1 MIKILKPGLFSTI
14 QDKGRIG
21 LQSYGIPHSGSMDS
35 FSSDL
40 GNKILGNNKENAVM
54 EITMIGPVLE
64 FEFSTF
70 ICITGADLS
79 PSVQNMNIPM
89 NTVVPIKSND
99 ILSFGALKSGLRAYI
114 AVLGGFKT
122 EKVYNSRSMYKN
134 LTKAIKL
141 TKNDTLEISN
151 ETLFAN
157 SKLIVD
163 SIQDVENELMVTKG
177 PEYSMLNSSQKSF
190 IISHDFTV
198 SNNYNRMAVQL
209 KDVLENNLD
218 SIITSAVIPGTIQLT
233 PNGTLIILMRDC
245 QTTGGYPRILQLE
258 ERAINSVAQLKKDSK
273 LGFNLKT

>member
-1 MIKILKPGLFSTI
+1 MVNVIKPGMFSTV
-14 QDKGRIG
+14 QDKGREG
-21 LQSYGIPHSGSMDS
+21 LQSYGIPQSGSMDS

-40 GNKILGNNKENAVM
+40 GNRILGNAIDTAVL
-54 EITMIGPVLE
+54 EITMVGPVLE
-64 FEFSTF
+64 FESPTF

-79 PSVQNMNIPM
+79 ASVQNMNIPM
-89 NTVVPIKSND
+89 NTVIPIKSND

-122 EKVYNSRSMYKN
+122 EQAYDSRSMYKN

-141 TKNDTLEISN
+141 SKNDTLEISN
-151 ETLFAN
+151 ETLFSD
-157 SKLIVD
+157 SKLIVH
-163 SIQDVENELMVTKG
+163 SVQEVQNELIVTKG
-177 PEYSMLNSSQKSF
+177 PEYSMLNSNQKNF

-209 KDVLENNLD
+209 TDLLENNLD
-218 SIITSAVIPGTIQLT
+218 SIITSAVLPGTVQLT

-273 LGFNLKT
+273 LSFNLKI

>member
-177 PEYSMLNSSQKSF
+177 PEYSMLNSSQKNF

-218 SIITSAVIPGTIQLT
+218 SIITSAVTPGTIQLT

>member
-99 ILSFGALKSGLRAYI
+99 ILSFGALKRGLRAYI

-218 SIITSAVIPGTIQLT
+218 SIITSAVTPGTIQLT

>member
-1 MIKILKPGLFSTI
+1 MVNVIKPGMFSTV
-14 QDKGRIG
+14 QDKGREG
-21 LQSYGIPHSGSMDS
+21 LQSYGIPQSGSMDS

-40 GNKILGNNKENAVM
+40 GNKILGNAINVAVL
-54 EITMIGPVLE
+54 EITMVGPVLE
-64 FEFSTF
+64 FESPTF

-79 PSVQNMNIPM
+79 ASVQNMNIPM
-89 NTVVPIKSND
+89 NTVIPIKSND

-122 EKVYNSRSMYKN
+122 EKAYDSRSMYKN

-141 TKNDTLEISN
+141 SKNDTLEISN
-151 ETLFAN
+151 ETLFCD
-157 SKLIVD
+157 SKLIVH
-163 SIQDVENELMVTKG
+163 SVQEIQNELIVTKG
-177 PEYSMLNSSQKSF
+177 PEYSMLNFNQKNF

-209 KDVLENNLD
+209 TDLLENNLD
-218 SIITSAVIPGTIQLT
+218 SIITSAVLPGTVQLT

-273 LGFNLKT
+273 LSFNLKI

>member
-1 MIKILKPGLFSTI
+1 MIRILKPGLFSTI

-99 ILSFGALKSGLRAYI
+99 ILSFGALKRGLRAYI

-218 SIITSAVIPGTIQLT
+218 SIITSAVTPGTIQLT

>member
-54 EITMIGPVLE
+54 EITMTGPVLE

-79 PSVQNMNIPM
+79 PSVKNMNIPM

-163 SIQDVENELMVTKG
+163 SIQDVKNELMVTKG

>member
-1 MIKILKPGLFSTI
+1 MVNVIKPGMFSTV
-14 QDKGRIG
+14 QDKGREG
-21 LQSYGIPHSGSMDS
+21 LQSYGIPQSGSMDS

-40 GNKILGNNKENAVM
+40 GNRILGNAIDTAVL
-54 EITMIGPVLE
+54 EITMVGPVLE
-64 FEFSTF
+64 FESPTF

-79 PSVQNMNIPM
+79 ASVQNMNIPM
-89 NTVVPIKSND
+89 NTVIPIKSND
-99 ILSFGALKSGLRAYI
+99 ILSFGALKSGLKAYI

-122 EKVYNSRSMYKN
+122 EKAYYSRSMYKN

-141 TKNDTLEISN
+141 SKNDTLEISN
-151 ETLFAN
+151 ETLFSD
-157 SKLIVD
+157 SKLIVH
-163 SIQDVENELMVTKG
+163 SVQEIQNELIVTKG
-177 PEYSMLNSSQKSF
+177 PEYSMLNSNQKNF

-209 KDVLENNLD
+209 TDLLENNLD
-218 SIITSAVIPGTIQLT
+218 SIITSAVLPGTVQLT

-273 LGFNLKT
+273 LSFNLKI